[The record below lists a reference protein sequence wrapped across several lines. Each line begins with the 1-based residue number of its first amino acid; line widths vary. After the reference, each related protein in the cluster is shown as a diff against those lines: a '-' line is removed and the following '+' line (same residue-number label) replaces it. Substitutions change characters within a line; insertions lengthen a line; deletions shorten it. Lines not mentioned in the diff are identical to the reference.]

1 MAESNY
7 YIELLNDGSGNY
19 NCVVHNGGTAP
30 LIGTMLQIP
39 QIENLNNPSQ
49 QVVTAATNATPIVI
63 TTAAAHGWS
72 VGDVITINGA
82 LVNTGANGTF
92 KISVVGTSTT
102 ATLLNS
108 AGNGTYTASSGV
120 ATKLGTTKAV
130 YTAAQAAIRAVLCDR
145 AAGN

>member
-30 LIGTMLQIP
+30 LIGTMLAIP
-39 QIENLNNPSQ
+39 LIENLNNPTQ
-49 QVVTAATNATPIVI
+49 ATLTAATNATPIVI
-63 TTAAAHGWS
+63 TTAAVHGFS
-72 VGDVITINGA
+72 VGDVITIQGA
-82 LVNTGANGTF
+82 LGNVGANGTF
-92 KISVVGTSTT
+92 KISVVGSTTT

-108 AGNGTYTASSGV
+108 AGTGAWTSGGV

-130 YTAAQAAIRAVLCDR
+130 YTAAQAAIRAVLNDR